1 MIDQRLIEELGQAVR
16 FQLGMEG
23 VSNDKQYR
31 KYPIPDYLLE
41 AGYKEE
47 DLCYVVHG
55 SSVLLRDR
63 RGKILVE
70 YPVEEIIGCEN
81 ERRISHK
88 GGRR

>member
-1 MIDQRLIEELGQAVR
+1 
-16 FQLGMEG
+16 MER
-23 VSNDKQYR
+23 KKIYR

-70 YPVEEIIGCEN
+70 YPVEEISGCKN
-81 ERRISHK
+81 ERRILHK
-88 GGRR
+88 GR

>member
-1 MIDQRLIEELGQAVR
+1 M
-16 FQLGMEG
+16 
-23 VSNDKQYR
+23 
-31 KYPIPDYLLE
+31 E

-47 DLCYVVHG
+47 DLGYVVHG

-70 YPVEEIIGCEN
+70 YPVEDIIGCEN

-88 GGRR
+88 GR

>member
-1 MIDQRLIEELGQAVR
+1 
-16 FQLGMEG
+16 ME
-23 VSNDKQYR
+23 SKKIYR

-70 YPVEEIIGCEN
+70 YPVEEISGCKN
-81 ERRISHK
+81 ERRILHK
-88 GGRR
+88 GR

>member
-1 MIDQRLIEELGQAVR
+1 
-16 FQLGMEG
+16 ME
-23 VSNDKQYR
+23 NDKQYR

-55 SSVLLRDR
+55 SSVLLHDR

>member
-1 MIDQRLIEELGQAVR
+1 
-16 FQLGMEG
+16 ME
-23 VSNDKQYR
+23 NDKQYR

-81 ERRISHK
+81 IVIYDTILINVNILTMEVLF
-88 GGRR
+88 

>member
-1 MIDQRLIEELGQAVR
+1 
-16 FQLGMEG
+16 ME
-23 VSNDKQYR
+23 SKKKYR

-47 DLCYVVHG
+47 DLGYVVHG

-70 YPVEEIIGCEN
+70 YPVEDIIGCEN

>member
-1 MIDQRLIEELGQAVR
+1 
-16 FQLGMEG
+16 ME
-23 VSNDKQYR
+23 NDKQYR

-47 DLCYVVHG
+47 DLCYVVH
-55 SSVLLRDR
+55 
-63 RGKILVE
+63 
-70 YPVEEIIGCEN
+70 EN